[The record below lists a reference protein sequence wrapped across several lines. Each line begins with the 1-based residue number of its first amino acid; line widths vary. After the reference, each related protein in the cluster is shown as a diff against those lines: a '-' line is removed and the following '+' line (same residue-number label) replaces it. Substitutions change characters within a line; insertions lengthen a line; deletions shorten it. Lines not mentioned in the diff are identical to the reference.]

1 MWVNYVNLS
10 DSSETKAEKL
20 TDKLTEDDEN
30 NDIDDE
36 ETKAIIDDE
45 EDEDMEFTKEE
56 LEEYMNKPYA
66 ELMKE
71 FREGIG
77 EMTDDP
83 AELARLNALAEQL
96 ESSYENLEAMDDVI
110 NDVSLEG

>member
-36 ETKAIIDDE
+36 ETKAIID
-45 EDEDMEFTKEE
+45 DEDMEFTKEE